1 MSSSGT
7 YKIRPAGYGE
17 LVFDIRVY
25 DREKEAIEDLLGA
38 IVYTAAMVLA
48 RRETQISDHGK

>member
-48 RRETQISDHGK
+48 RRGL